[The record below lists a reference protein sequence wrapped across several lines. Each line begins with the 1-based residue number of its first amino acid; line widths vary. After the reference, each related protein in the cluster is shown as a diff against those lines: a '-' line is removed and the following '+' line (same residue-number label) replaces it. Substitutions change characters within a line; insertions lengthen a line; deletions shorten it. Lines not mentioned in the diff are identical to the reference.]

1 MRNVQILALFSIAAL
16 GLSCS
21 GQPGERALTA
31 FGNALQAGDE
41 AAAAQVSL
49 AEFPGKVST
58 WEIVEIGPESSEPFP
73 LLKLLE
79 ERTAMAKELEAM
91 VGKTNLFLQ
100 DNEELYYQYKPR
112 KDKDPETEFTGKLK
126 EFDEGFSALMK
137 AQTDQDQKIRDAV
150 KAIDAVKKAAALS
163 TSTPGLGAR
172 FDGDVLERAAKVKLD
187 DKDYTVTLKQYA
199 LVNTEH
205 NIRPMTRWII
215 TEIQE

>member
-1 MRNVQILALFSIAAL
+1 
-16 GLSCS
+16 
-21 GQPGERALTA
+21 
-31 FGNALQAGDE
+31 
-41 AAAAQVSL
+41 
-49 AEFPGKVST
+49 
-58 WEIVEIGPESSEPFP
+58 
-73 LLKLLE
+73 
-79 ERTAMAKELEAM
+79 
-91 VGKTNLFLQ
+91 
-100 DNEELYYQYKPR
+100 
-112 KDKDPETEFTGKLK
+112 
-126 EFDEGFSALMK
+126 MK